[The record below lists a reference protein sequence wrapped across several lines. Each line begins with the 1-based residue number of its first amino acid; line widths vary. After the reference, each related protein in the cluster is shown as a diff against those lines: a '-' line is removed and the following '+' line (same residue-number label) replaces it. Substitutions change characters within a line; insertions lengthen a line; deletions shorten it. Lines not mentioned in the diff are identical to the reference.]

1 MLQTILL
8 RLVNGYKD
16 QIEQV
21 LAIGEWAESG
31 TDLRNSPY
39 DDIVLDIVLRS
50 QDRSFDFYWQ
60 LAEEV
65 FTDVRDEDVVVQFQV
80 STISEWQQA
89 VSLPP
94 AEGRPEGSGIMLLG
108 CA

>member
-1 MLQTILL
+1 MEGFALLRDRLREANGNNRDFDSQYGRLLEVLQTILL

-39 DDIVLDIVLRS
+39 DDIVLDIVLR
-50 QDRSFDFYWQ
+50 QDRSFDF
-60 LAEEV
+60 
-65 FTDVRDEDVVVQFQV
+65 T
-80 STISEWQQA
+80 
-89 VSLPP
+89 
-94 AEGRPEGSGIMLLG
+94 GS
-108 CA
+108 